1 VRFKLALWTLSSVSF
16 TLVFEIGEKM
26 KQILQDRNLTTK
38 FRILAE
44 IARNQPNIQQK
55 DIARRL
61 QVTSQAISKYIK
73 ELLEDGWLI
82 SDGRSKYRVTKE
94 GVNWLLK
101 SLRELKDYSNF
112 VEESLTR
119 ITVCAAVAASDISKG
134 QEVGLEMRD
143 GLLVATGIP
152 GRGAKGIAT
161 SDARKGEDVGISD
174 IEGIVEL
181 KPGKIT
187 ILIVPNIQRGGS
199 KKVDHAKLRKKLE
212 ERGLIGAVGLE
223 ALVALRQAGVEPDY
237 LYGVAE
243 AAIEAARCGLH
254 FTIACTDDAVPALL
268 KKLEDEGLNYELTDL
283 SLIE

>member
-1 VRFKLALWTLSSVSF
+1 
-16 TLVFEIGEKM
+16 M

-61 QVTSQAISKYIK
+61 QVTSQAISKYVK

-101 SLRELKDYSNF
+101 SLRDLKDYSNF

-143 GLLVATGIP
+143 GLLVATGTP
-152 GRGAKGIAT
+152 GRGAKGMAT
-161 SDARKGEDVGISD
+161 SD
-174 IEGIVEL
+174 
-181 KPGKIT
+181 
-187 ILIVPNIQRGGS
+187 
-199 KKVDHAKLRKKLE
+199 
-212 ERGLIGAVGLE
+212 
-223 ALVALRQAGVEPDY
+223 
-237 LYGVAE
+237 
-243 AAIEAARCGLH
+243 
-254 FTIACTDDAVPALL
+254 L
-268 KKLEDEGLNYELTDL
+268 KKSTRLN
-283 SLIE
+283 